1 LLHLIVRK
9 NKFPSKEDQ
18 KFEFQLKLKFGLLSQ

>member
-9 NKFPSKEDQ
+9 NKFPIKVDQ
-18 KFEFQLKLKFGLLSQ
+18 KFEIPMEKEI